1 MEHRYRPKAVTVAA
15 AALILLLLMLPNLIA
30 IPASLTDRPYLSLP
44 EAALSLDHYRRFLE
58 EPGWRDSFLLSFATA
73 AAATLL
79 ALPLGTAL
87 SIGARALPARSARLV
102 RGTVM
107 LPIIVPGIVSAIA
120 VFRQWTLLGLYDTV
134 AGVVLVQMLVALPFV
149 VVVTT
154 AGLAGFDMRLIQAA
168 RSMGAGT
175 LRIAWC
181 IIVPGIRRSIAVAAV
196 LAFVAAW
203 DESVITLF
211 VTGRHVQILPRAIWD
226 GLQYDIDP
234 IVAVVA
240 TLMLAF
246 TATGVALSFIAQ
258 ARRGS
263 RDR

>member
-1 MEHRYRPKAVTVAA
+1 MEGSARYRPGGVTIAA
-15 AALILLLLMLPNLIA
+15 AALVLLLLMLPNLIA

-44 EAALSLDHYRRFLE
+44 DAGLSLDHYRRFLE
-58 EPGWRDSFLLSFATA
+58 EPGWRDSFLLSFVTA

-79 ALPLGTAL
+79 AVPLGTAL
-87 SIGARALPARSARLV
+87 SIGARTLPQRAARLV

-120 VFRQWTLLGLYDTV
+120 VYRQWTLFGLYDTV
-134 AGVVLVQMLVALPFV
+134 IGVVLVQMLVALPFV
-149 VVVTT
+149 VVVTS
-154 AGLAGFDMRLIQAA
+154 AGLAGFDGRLVQAA

-175 LRIAWC
+175 LRIAWRV
-181 IIVPGIRRSIAVAAV
+181 IVPGIGRSIAVASV
-196 LAFVAAW
+196 LAFVAGW

-240 TLMLAF
+240 TLMLVF
-246 TATGVALSFIAQ
+246 TAAGVALSFLMQ
-258 ARRGS
+258 RR
-263 RDR
+263 R